1 MLMRVSSHR
10 TGWDAVGLNT
20 ISLNAKGDFYVKKKS
35 LSSVYLVFA
44 GVFEIVKDRLLDILE
59 FDLVSNNI

>member
-1 MLMRVSSHR
+1 MRVSSHR

-20 ISLNAKGDFYVKKKS
+20 TSLNSKGDFNVKKKS

-44 GVFEIVKDRLLDILE
+44 AVFEIVTDSLLDILE
-59 FDLVSNNI
+59 FDIVSNNI

>member
-1 MLMRVSSHR
+1 MRVSSHR

-20 ISLNAKGDFYVKKKS
+20 ISLNSKGDLNVKKKS

-44 GVFEIVKDRLLDILE
+44 AVFEIVTDRLLDILE
-59 FDLVSNNI
+59 FDIVSNSI